1 MLHHSVDLKEDAAKR
16 FRQEPEGAEM
26 QERNAKEMLVW
37 EKSSLKW
44 KSILASST
52 LDSTS
57 HPSIKSYSLVQMY
70 LFPNQKRNKLIQ
82 KKKSAELNWH
92 NSSQVAFR
100 PRSQVGLVNFLKLHS
115 FKVNQTF

>member
-37 EKSSLKW
+37 ERSSLKW

-52 LDSTS
+52 LDSTI
-57 HPSIKSYSLVQMY
+57 HPSSPTPWSKCIY
-70 LFPNQKRNKLIQ
+70 FPIRNLTT
-82 KKKSAELNWH
+82 N
-92 NSSQVAFR
+92 
-100 PRSQVGLVNFLKLHS
+100 
-115 FKVNQTF
+115 